1 MDYVLVLYYLNK
13 PNYSYIVHPGNHFE
27 EFIVTELKD
36 LKRIK
41 SNEFSHISYYIEKEP
56 DVILCNQQQL
66 YRESTKIRFL

>member
-1 MDYVLVLYYLNK
+1 MSLYFIILINQIIH
-13 PNYSYIVHPGNHFE
+13 IVHPGNHFE

-56 DVILCNQQQL
+56 DVILCNPTAIISEKL
-66 YRESTKIRFL
+66 KN